1 MTLLP
6 AFQAGDNVLR
16 KADIIFEKE
25 QDYLLEN
32 AGRKTQ
38 QSAELYVNDDG
49 YVDHD
54 IIKVL
59 FRNYYETDSSLKRD
73 RMFTAQRFIN
83 QCRRLSQGFLK
94 TRSLARRGF
103 GLHHALH

>member
-16 KADIIFEKE
+16 RADIIFEKE

-54 IIKVL
+54 IMEVL
-59 FRNYYETDSSLKRD
+59 FRNYETDSSLKRD
-73 RMFTAQRFIN
+73 QMSTAQRFIN
-83 QCRRLSQGFLK
+83 KCRRPSQGFL
-94 TRSLARRGF
+94 TTGSLARQGF

>member
-1 MTLLP
+1 MALLP

-32 AGRKTQ
+32 AGRKPQ
-38 QSAELYVNDDG
+38 QSAEMYVNDDG
-49 YVDHD
+49 YVHHD
-54 IIKVL
+54 IIEVF
-59 FRNYYETDSSLKRD
+59 FRNYCETDSSLKRD

-83 QCRRLSQGFLK
+83 QCRRHSQGFLT
-94 TRSLARRGF
+94 TRSLARQGF
-103 GLHHALH
+103 GLRHALH